1 MATDKTQ
8 VFHDQIQAKQ
18 KELQPWTAQINTKQA
33 EIDVATSERDA
44 LAKKAQALQ
53 AASKEAGETLEAL
66 QEDLQTKVIQKNFT
80 KWLGSFTSHS
90 KVSKQDELKD
100 EKRTTQNNIQVAQ
113 KKIKVGL
120 FYCSILLFLA
130 VLKHIFRTPRPV
142 FRNGEER
149 LPPVGTSLMRPSL
162 INQKIYQGVKF

>member
-53 AASKEAGETLEAL
+53 AANKEASETFRAL
-66 QEDLQTKVIQKNFT
+66 QEDLQTKVNRKKIKFSIF
-80 KWLGSFTSHS
+80 LGLLTSCS

-100 EKRTTQNNIQVAQ
+100 EKRNIQNDIQVAQ
-113 KKIKVGL
+113 KKAKVR
-120 FYCSILLFLA
+120 LLYYYYYFL
-130 VLKHIFRTPRPV
+130 
-142 FRNGEER
+142 
-149 LPPVGTSLMRPSL
+149 
-162 INQKIYQGVKF
+162 Q

>member
-1 MATDKTQ
+1 MTTDKTQ

-53 AASKEAGETLEAL
+53 AANKEASETLEAL
-66 QEDLQTKVIQKNFT
+66 QEDLQTKVIWTIYPKC
-80 KWLGSFTSHS
+80 LGSFTSYS

-100 EKRTTQNNIQVAQ
+100 EKRNIQNDIQGAQ
-113 KKIKVGL
+113 KKAKVR
-120 FYCSILLFLA
+120 YCSILLFLA
-130 VLKHIFRTPRPV
+130 VANV
-142 FRNGEER
+142 C
-149 LPPVGTSLMRPSL
+149 V
-162 INQKIYQGVKF
+162 

>member
-1 MATDKTQ
+1 MSIILDHELLASDKTQ

-53 AASKEAGETLEAL
+53 AATKEASETLEAL
-66 QEDLQTKVIQKNFT
+66 QEDLQTKVIWQIFT
-80 KWLGSFTSHS
+80 KRFGSFTSHL

-100 EKRTTQNNIQVAQ
+100 EKRNIQNDIQVAQ
-113 KKIKVGL
+113 KKAKVGL
-120 FYCSILLFLA
+120 FYFIISW
-130 VLKHIFRTPRPV
+130 
-142 FRNGEER
+142 
-149 LPPVGTSLMRPSL
+149 SS
-162 INQKIYQGVKF
+162 

>member
-53 AASKEAGETLEAL
+53 AASKEASETLEAL
-66 QEDLQTKVIQKNFT
+66 QEDLQTKVTWRIFT
-80 KWLGSFTSHS
+80 KLLGSFTLYS
-90 KVSKQDELKD
+90 KVSKQDEHKA
-100 EKRTTQNNIQVAQ
+100 EKRNIQNDIQVAQ
-113 KKIKVGL
+113 KKMKV
-120 FYCSILLFLA
+120 
-130 VLKHIFRTPRPV
+130 R
-142 FRNGEER
+142 
-149 LPPVGTSLMRPSL
+149 
-162 INQKIYQGVKF
+162 